1 MRRIVATISALLLSV
16 NANAQ
21 SWPGSTPAGTNLQ
34 WGLNRTVTPYQI
46 GVYLGTSWY
55 SIGTIT
61 AAGVYLPTF
70 TMTGDC
76 TLSAGSITCTTL
88 NGKAVGTSGA
98 TIPLLNTANTFSA
111 LQTLSSGLTVS
122 SGNVTVSSGNLTLTS
137 GNATLSSGNL
147 TLTSGNATLTS
158 GNLTLSSGN
167 IVYGTKLLVSATA
180 PTIASGFGTSP
191 SISGS
196 NGTAAFQVTVGTGG
210 TASTGVITMPA
221 ANAGWSCSATNVTTT
236 NTAVWMTR
244 QTASTTTS
252 VTLTNY
258 AYSTGGA
265 AAWTAGD
272 KINVMCMAF

>member
-1 MRRIVATISALLLSV
+1 MRRIVAIIGALLLSV

-137 GNATLSSGNL
+137 GN
-147 TLTSGNATLTS
+147 
-158 GNLTLSSGN
+158 

-221 ANAGWSCSATNVTTT
+221 ANAGWSCSAADVTTAST
-236 NTAVWMTR
+236 SVYLTK

-252 VTLTNY
+252 ITITNY
-258 AYSTGGA
+258 NTAGTA
-265 AAWTAGD
+265 TAWVAGD
-272 KINVMCMAF
+272 KINLSCMAF

>member
-1 MRRIVATISALLLSV
+1 MRRIVAIIGALLLSV

-137 GNATLSSGNL
+137 GNATL
-147 TLTSGNATLTS
+147 TS

-210 TASTGVITMPA
+210 TASTGVITMPT
-221 ANAGWSCSATNVTTT
+221 ANAGWSCSAADVTT
-236 NTAVWMTR
+236 ASSSVYLTR

-252 VTLTNY
+252 VTITNY
-258 AYSTGGA
+258 NTAGTA
-265 AAWTAGD
+265 TAWVAGD
-272 KINVMCMAF
+272 KINLACMAF